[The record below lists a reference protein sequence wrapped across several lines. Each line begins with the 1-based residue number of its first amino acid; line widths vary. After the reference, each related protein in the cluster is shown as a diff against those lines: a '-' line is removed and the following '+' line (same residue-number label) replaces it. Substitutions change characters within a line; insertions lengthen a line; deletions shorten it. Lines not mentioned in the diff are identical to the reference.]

1 MKIHGVNWTRKMS
14 PVNIYSCYLPP
25 PATELTQM
33 TTLINTTILKISLEA
48 PPLHLSAK
56 TDDYESG
63 PHEASYRG
71 VNGSV
76 SQADV
81 WIRGQNE
88 TEHLSY
94 ADMSKAS
101 TCVPAKEY
109 SWGFSLQLLLTF
121 VIYTGLFGL
130 TLVSM
135 QLDVY
140 WHSRWYH
147 LSQPHSIYSDILAI
161 ADCLEAKFG
170 EGVRDLAV
178 KDLDKKISGH
188 PGGICLQ
195 TDSLPSTRSQ
205 LHRAEIRAYK
215 AWRDTGAGT
224 ELNSLE
230 PEPDD
235 HELEASGRTLSG
247 IGGAPNEFAVD
258 NELLRLQSTS
268 ARSEESVEGQVLAS
282 GSETTIP
289 RVYSRYSS
297 AERITLL
304 AREDESG
311 SHIT

>member
-1 MKIHGVNWTRKMS
+1 MKIHGVNWTHNTS
-14 PVNIYSCYLPP
+14 STDIYSCHLPP
-25 PATELTQM
+25 PAIELTQM
-33 TTLINTTILKISLEA
+33 TTLINTTFLKISLEA

-56 TDDYESG
+56 TVNYESG
-63 PHEASYRG
+63 QHEASYRG

-76 SQADV
+76 SPADI
-81 WIRGQNE
+81 WIRGPNE

-94 ADMSKAS
+94 ADISKAS

-121 VIYTGLFGL
+121 VIYTGLFAL

-147 LSQPHSIYSDILAI
+147 LSQPYSIYSDILAI

-178 KDLDKKISGH
+178 KELDKKISGH
-188 PGGICLQ
+188 PGGIRLQ
-195 TDSLPSTRSQ
+195 TDSLPGTRSQ

-215 AWRDTGAGT
+215 AWRDAGAGT
-224 ELNSLE
+224 ELDSLG
-230 PEPDD
+230 PEPDG
-235 HELEASGRTLSG
+235 HELEASGRPLSG
-247 IGGAPNEFAVD
+247 IGGAPDEFAVD
-258 NELLRLQSTS
+258 NELLRLQSAS
-268 ARSEESVEGQVLAS
+268 ARSEESVEGQVLGL
-282 GSETTIP
+282 GSETTMP
-289 RVYSRYSS
+289 RAYSRYSS

-304 AREDESG
+304 VREDDFG
-311 SHIT
+311 SRIT